1 MSVSLVVNCYER
13 TYRQVLAPGYFP
25 AIEQM
30 NDRTFEQVL
39 ALINN
44 VDDPR
49 EARDR
54 AETLVDLGEISGFEF
69 VSDWVPAAMQHW
81 GLGQRHFRRRP
92 YLLDYGLVMPLVAS
106 SEYILGWDAET
117 VLEEPADWVSPSL
130 NLLKS
135 DSRILHASLNWPPA
149 RPQDAGVEG
158 DAVARVGDFLL
169 SWGFSDQVFLVSREK
184 MFAADLKTFSP
195 AAIARHAPHP
205 YTFEFRMESYQ
216 RAHRKLRA
224 TYAPVRYR
232 TNLQIAG
239 VLDRTG
245 KSRYEAFR
253 TEALHR
259 LEYHV
264 TRRLPSWLGPRWAR
278 NATVDQARSPQS
290 TAPDGAGS

>member
-1 MSVSLVVNCYER
+1 MSVTLAVNCYER

-30 NDRTFEQVL
+30 NARTFEQVI

-44 VDDPR
+44 VGDPR
-49 EARDR
+49 EAQDR
-54 AETLVDLGEISGFEF
+54 AAALVDCGEITGFEF
-69 VSDWVPAAMQHW
+69 VSDWVPAALQHW
-81 GLGQRHFRRRP
+81 RLGHRHFRRRP
-92 YLLDYGLVMPLVAS
+92 YLLDYGLVMPLVSS

-130 NLLKS
+130 DLLGS
-135 DSRILHASLNWPPA
+135 DSRVLHASLNWPPA

-169 SWGFSDQVFLVSREK
+169 SWGFSDQVFLISRK
-184 MFAADLKTFSP
+184 NMLATDMKTFSP

-216 RAHRKLRA
+216 RASRKVRA
-224 TYAPVRYR
+224 TYEPVRYR
-232 TNLQIAG
+232 TNLQIDG

-245 KSRYEAFR
+245 KSQYEGFR

-259 LEYHV
+259 VEYHI
-264 TRRLPSWLGPRWAR
+264 TRQLPSRLGPRWAR
-278 NATVDQARSPQS
+278 NASISQARGTKQ
-290 TAPDGAGS
+290 G